1 MFTDNPQRRRS
12 RSTSIEMDSSVIR
25 GETDLGANLLRSQ
38 SLETEETSSVDDFN
52 YVYTKDDVSG
62 ENDLFCIDRQGIEK
76 ISCNPKENEKFEEV
90 DNDKDS
96 DNYQMPNNE
105 TISIRVSSENND
117 SAKLVENSK
126 TLLSSLT
133 AQLVSLKESKTAE
146 TILLEVEDI
155 EKHVHLHLVPISLFL
170 DK

>member
-1 MFTDNPQRRRS
+1 
-12 RSTSIEMDSSVIR
+12 MDSSVIR

-90 DNDKDS
+90 DN